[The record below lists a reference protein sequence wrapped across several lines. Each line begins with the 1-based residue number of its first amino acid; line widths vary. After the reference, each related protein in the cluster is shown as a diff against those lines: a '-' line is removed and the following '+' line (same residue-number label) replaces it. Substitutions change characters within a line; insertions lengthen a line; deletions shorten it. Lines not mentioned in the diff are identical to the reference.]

1 MKNTLIRQHRGEF
14 LLLLATISA
23 ALGWL
28 FSKNAIAELPPVAF
42 VSLRFSIAT
51 LLFLPFAIPQLKAL
65 NQTQWKHAIW
75 VGLSFCLYLF
85 FWGLGVKY
93 TNELGKGAFLLSLA
107 MLAAPLIAWLIYK
120 ERPIRRF
127 WLALP
132 VAIIGMYLLAYG
144 KAQSGF
150 ALDSLFFLLTAL
162 WAAIQFVLNSRYAQS
177 IPVLA
182 LTTIQLA
189 MVGIS
194 SGIYSF
200 FFEDF
205 PSVVSSITWLWL
217 ALSISIG
224 TNIRFLLQTWGQ
236 KESDLGN
243 GALIMILEPVWTLLL
258 SVAFMAEHLS
268 MLKISGMGLILT
280 ALIIYRLKISK

>member
-1 MKNTLIRQHRGEF
+1 
-14 LLLLATISA
+14 
-23 ALGWL
+23 
-28 FSKNAIAELPPVAF
+28 
-42 VSLRFSIAT
+42 
-51 LLFLPFAIPQLKAL
+51 
-65 NQTQWKHAIW
+65 
-75 VGLSFCLYLF
+75 
-85 FWGLGVKY
+85 
-93 TNELGKGAFLLSLA
+93 
-107 MLAAPLIAWLIYK
+107 
-120 ERPIRRF
+120 
-127 WLALP
+127 
-132 VAIIGMYLLAYG
+132 
-144 KAQSGF
+144 
-150 ALDSLFFLLTAL
+150 
-162 WAAIQFVLNSRYAQS
+162 
-177 IPVLA
+177 
-182 LTTIQLA
+182 